1 MINGAHVILYSLKAD
16 ADREFFRE
24 VLKLPSVD
32 VGRGWLIF
40 GLPPAEIAVHPADD
54 EARHELYLMCA
65 DVDAFV
71 KDMKARGVA
80 CAPVSDQPWGR
91 LTSVTLPG
99 GSSLGVYQPK
109 HARPPAMKVPSLA
122 KRAIRKRAAPKR

>member
-16 ADREFFRE
+16 ADRAFFRE

-71 KDMKARGVA
+71 KDMKARGAA

-122 KRAIRKRAAPKR
+122 KRAIKKRAAPKR